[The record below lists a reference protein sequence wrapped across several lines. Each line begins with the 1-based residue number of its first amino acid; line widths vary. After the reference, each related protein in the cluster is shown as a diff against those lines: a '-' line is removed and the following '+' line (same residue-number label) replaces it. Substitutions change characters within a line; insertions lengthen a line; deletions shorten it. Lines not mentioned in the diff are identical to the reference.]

1 MKKLL
6 AILLSL
12 VMIAG
17 LLACNGTKPETPAT
31 DGGKV
36 EITGVHDMTVEAG
49 HEIDVLEGVSAGDL
63 TSMITIESSP
73 TLDFKGGKATPETA
87 GNYELV
93 YSVTD
98 KSGATVA
105 AYATRTVTKKT
116 GEAVLLKDFDFS
128 TL

>member
-12 VMIAG
+12 VMITG
-17 LLACNGTKPETPAT
+17 LLACNGTKPETPAA

-63 TSMITIESSP
+63 TSMITIESSL
-73 TLDFKGGKATPETA
+73 TLDFKGILSDARLQGRQSDP
-87 GNYELV
+87 GNRRQL
-93 YSVTD
+93 
-98 KSGATVA
+98 
-105 AYATRTVTKKT
+105 
-116 GEAVLLKDFDFS
+116 
-128 TL
+128 